1 MMDINSKIALI
12 EEEIRQTPYHK
23 ATEHYIGRLK
33 AKLAKLRALAI
44 QSKKTGGRLGFALPK
59 SGDATVVLIGP
70 PSVGKSTLLNKL
82 THAQARVAPWPFT
95 TLSVIPGM
103 MDFRGA
109 KIQIFDLPG
118 IIGGATR
125 GIGRGKEVLSVART
139 ADLLLLMVD
148 IKTRNRVNLILREI
162 KGLEIDLPVLVVINK
177 VDLIKDIPKKISPD
191 WLFVS
196 AEKEIGLEELKKMIW
211 QRLSLMRVY
220 LKLKDK
226 KPDFTKP
233 LILRNGQAVTDVAK
247 KIFPQE
253 KKFQRILLW
262 GPSAQF
268 PRQEVSLTRQLK
280 DGDILSFG

>member
-95 TLSVIPGM
+95 TLRVIPGM

-118 IIGGATR
+118 IIGGATK

-162 KGLEIDLPVLVVINK
+162 KELEIDLPVLMVINK
-177 VDLIKDIPKKISPD
+177 IDLIKDFPQKTSPD

-211 QRLSLMRVY
+211 QKLSLMRVY
-220 LKLKDK
+220 LKPRDK

-233 LILRNGQAVTDVAK
+233 LILKNGQAVTDVAK

>member
-1 MMDINSKIALI
+1 MRDLDSEIALI
-12 EEEIRQTPYHK
+12 KEEIRQTPYHK
-23 ATEHYIGRLK
+23 GTEHYLGRLK
-33 AKLAKLRALAI
+33 AKLAKLKTLVI
-44 QSKKTGGRLGFALPK
+44 QSKKTGGRFGFALPK

-95 TLSVIPGM
+95 TLIVIPGM

-118 IIGGATR
+118 IIGGATK
-125 GIGRGKEVLSVART
+125 GIGRGKKVLSVART

-148 IKTRNRVNLILREI
+148 IKTRNRVNLILGEI
-162 KGLEIDLPVLVVINK
+162 KELEIDLPILVVINK
-177 VDLIKDIPKKISPD
+177 IDLIKDIPKKISPD

-196 AEKEIGLEELKKMIW
+196 AEKEIGLEELKEMIW
-211 QRLSLMRVY
+211 QKLSLMSVY
-220 LKLKDK
+220 LKPKDK

-233 LILRNGQAVTDVAK
+233 LILRNGQTVVDVAK

-262 GPSAQF
+262 GPSSRYPGQ
-268 PRQEVSLTRQLK
+268 QVSLLHQLK
-280 DGDILSFG
+280 DEDILSFG